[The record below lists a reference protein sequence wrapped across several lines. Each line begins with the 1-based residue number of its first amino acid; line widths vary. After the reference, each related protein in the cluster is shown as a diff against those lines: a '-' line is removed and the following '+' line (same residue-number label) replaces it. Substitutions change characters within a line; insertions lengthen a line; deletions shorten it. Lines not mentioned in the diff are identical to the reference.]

1 MKVGDAPVFRKFWYV
16 AMPVAKLKAGPQ
28 PFSLFGEDMV
38 IWQAADGTVSALRD
52 ECCHRAAKLSLG
64 EIIGDSIR
72 CPYHGWAFGADGH
85 CTSIP
90 QRPGLTPEIAARAFV
105 KKYRVQVRY
114 DYVWVAVEEPL
125 MDIPHLPEFGA
136 AGFRFIDCFHEE
148 WDMSL
153 FRLADNFFDLAHVAF
168 VHRETQGDIKNPVPP
183 AEDVEETEFGIIS
196 RSIVPVANRQVGQ
209 DYTGIKETTTVR
221 DRTATW
227 WAPCTRKL
235 HIRFPNGVQHIIFT
249 AGTPLADKKIIFTQ
263 FCIRND
269 TEEQVP
275 AAAAIAHDRKVT
287 SEDRFILESTR
298 ADVPIMPWET
308 PEAGMPADK
317 ANNMARK
324 KLREIVER
332 YSDPAA
338 AAVPSKAA

>member
-1 MKVGDAPVFRKFWYV
+1 MLVGDSPAFRRFWYV
-16 AMPVAKLKAGPQ
+16 AMPVAKLDDGPQ

-38 IWQAADGTVSALRD
+38 IWKAADGTVSALRD

-64 EIIGDSIR
+64 EVIGDSIQ
-72 CPYHGWAFGADGH
+72 CPYHGWEFGADGH
-85 CTSIP
+85 CTKIP

-105 KKYRVQVRY
+105 PTYHAAIRY
-114 DYVWVAVEEPL
+114 DYVWVAVEDPV

-136 AGFRFIDCFHEE
+136 AGFRFIDCFHET

-168 VHRETQGDIKNPVPP
+168 VHRATQGDITNPVPP
-183 AEDVEETEFGIIS
+183 AEDVEEIDFGIVS
-196 RSIVPVANRQVGQ
+196 KALVPVANRQVGQ
-209 DYTGIKETTTVR
+209 DYTGIKAATTTR
-221 DRTATW
+221 DRTVTW

-249 AGTPLADKKIIFTQ
+249 AGTPLGDKKILFTQ

-275 AAAAIAHDRKVT
+275 AAKAIAHDRQVT
-287 SEDRFILESTR
+287 LEDKRILESTR

-324 KLREIVER
+324 KLREIVET
-332 YSDPAA
+332 YGTPTL
-338 AAVPSKAA
+338 KAAE

>member
-1 MKVGDAPVFRKFWYV
+1 MLVGDSPAFRRFWYV
-16 AMPVAKLKAGPQ
+16 AMPAAKLDEGPQ
-28 PFSLFGEDMV
+28 PFSLFGEEMV
-38 IWQAADGTVSALRD
+38 IWKAAHGTVAALRD

-64 EIIGDSIR
+64 EVIGDSIQ
-72 CPYHGWAFGADGH
+72 CPYHGWEFGADGR
-85 CTSIP
+85 CTKIP

-105 KKYRVQVRY
+105 GTYHVAIRY
-114 DYVWVAVEEPL
+114 GYVWVAVEDPV

-136 AGFRFIDCFHEE
+136 AGFRFIDCFHET

-168 VHRETQGDIKNPVPP
+168 VHRATQGDITNPVPP

-196 RSIVPVANRQVGQ
+196 KALVPVANRQVGQ
-209 DYTGIKETTTVR
+209 DYTGIKASTTTR
-221 DRTATW
+221 DRTVTW

-235 HIRFPNGVQHIIFT
+235 HIKFPNGVEHIIFT
-249 AGTPLADKKIIFTQ
+249 AGTPIADKRITFTQ

-275 AAAAIAHDRKVT
+275 AAKAIAHDRQVT
-287 SEDRFILESTR
+287 LEDKLILESTR
-298 ADVPIMPWET
+298 ADVPIMPWEA

-332 YSDPAA
+332 YGTPTL
-338 AAVPSKAA
+338 KAAE

>member
-1 MKVGDAPVFRKFWYV
+1 MLVGDSPAFRKFWYV
-16 AMPVAKLKAGPQ
+16 AMPTAKLDEGPQ
-28 PFSLFGEDMV
+28 PFSLFGEEMV
-38 IWQAADGTVSALRD
+38 LWKAADGTVSALKD

-64 EIIGDSIR
+64 EVKGSSIQ
-72 CPYHGWAFGADGH
+72 CPYHGWEFGADGH

-105 KKYRVQVRY
+105 KRYHVAVRY
-114 DYVWVAVEEPL
+114 EYVWVAVEDPV
-125 MDIPHLPEFGA
+125 MDIPVLPEFDA
-136 AGFRFIDCFHEE
+136 PGFRFIDCFHEP

-168 VHRETQGDIKNPVPP
+168 VHRDTQGDITNPVPP

-196 RSIVPVANRQVGQ
+196 RAIVPVANRKVGQ
-209 DYTGIKETTTVR
+209 DYTGIKQDKTVR
-221 DRTATW
+221 DRTVTW
-227 WAPCTRKL
+227 WAPCSRKL
-235 HIRFPNGVQHIIFT
+235 HIKFPNGVEHIIFT
-249 AGTPLADKKIIFTQ
+249 AGTPVADKKIIFTQ

-269 TEEQVP
+269 TEAQVP

-287 SEDRFILESTR
+287 LEDKKILESTR

-308 PEAGMPADK
+308 PEAGMPCDK

-332 YSDPAA
+332 FGGTPLQQAA
-338 AAVPSKAA
+338 E